1 MLGTSSILAADSEFL
16 RAGMVGGSGVMT
28 DSLAVD
34 TDEAAGFFNC
44 GVRPIPSMTSGLA
57 AAFIT
62 LTLGRVPRGAM
73 FCTTPCRSIPA
84 SAKLGRG
91 AGKGGSTH
99 LSMKVLGFSII
110 SAIVDGDSADVFVG
124 VPTKGLEKRERV
136 GREFVLLIFEEGREP
151 TSPPYFKL
159 RPLRVQHNTT
169 IEELV
174 LVHNS
179 QMDYSILLY
188 SATACAGDKI
198 VIRGGRTCCLGKE
211 NEDAEGEMEVPFPKE
226 GSKRSDAK

>member
-1 MLGTSSILAADSEFL
+1 VLGTSSILVVDSEFL
-16 RAGMVGGSGVMT
+16 RAGMVGGSGVMI
-28 DSLAVD
+28 DSLGVD
-34 TDEAAGFFNC
+34 TDEATGFFNC

-110 SAIVDGDSADVFVG
+110 SAIADGDTADVFVG

-151 TSPPYFKL
+151 TSPPYFKIA
-159 RPLRVQHNTT
+159 PAASPAQHDYRGVSSGAQFADGLLNTS
-169 IEELV
+169 LQF
-174 LVHNS
+174 NG
-179 QMDYSILLY
+179 M
-188 SATACAGDKI
+188 
-198 VIRGGRTCCLGKE
+198 
-211 NEDAEGEMEVPFPKE
+211 
-226 GSKRSDAK
+226 RSR